1 MITGP
6 SGAGKGTLIR
16 ALLGRV
22 ADLEV
27 AVSATTRHRRRGEED
42 GREYWFLSDAEFVR
56 RVHEGDFLEHVTY
69 VSGKRYGTLR
79 SEVHRIAGEGKIPVL
94 ELETEGALN
103 VKDDVPG
110 AVTIFITAPIPELER
125 RLRERA
131 SESEGEIGERIGLA
145 RKQLAQAEQFD
156 HVVVNDDLERA
167 TQGAGGGCPARVGN
181 RRYHESAVIHP
192 RIDELLDDVDS
203 RYALVIVAAK
213 RARQIN
219 NYHHQLGEGTF
230 DEFPPLV
237 ESRSK
242 NYLTMALEETAEGK
256 IKYTYKN

>member
-1 MITGP
+1 LGSSTGTPDGSPVFVITGP
-6 SGAGKGTLIR
+6 SGAGKGTLIK

-27 AVSATTRHRRRGEED
+27 AVSATTRHRRAGEED

-69 VSGKRYGTLR
+69 VSGKRYGTLG
-79 SEVHRIAGEGKIPVL
+79 SEVDRIAGEGKIPVL

-145 RKQLAQAEQFD
+145 RKQLAQAKQFD

-167 TQGAGGGCPARVGN
+167 TR
-181 RRYHESAVIHP
+181 
-192 RIDELLDDVDS
+192 D
-203 RYALVIVAAK
+203 
-213 RARQIN
+213 
-219 NYHHQLGEGTF
+219 
-230 DEFPPLV
+230 
-237 ESRSK
+237 
-242 NYLTMALEETAEGK
+242 LEEVVRREQATAG
-256 IKYTYKN
+256 TMSRP